1 MPNRFKNNS
10 QPIGLAPI
18 SRQNRVTG
26 GEPAMV
32 MSNIEGNNRAHS
44 VNCCINATMIDR
56 VQRREIPCSNKD
68 QPASENTRIILVFS
82 AATRNIPLVRMPD
95 KAI

>member
-1 MPNRFKNNS
+1 MPNRFKDNS
-10 QPIGLAPI
+10 QPIGHAPI
-18 SRQNRVTG
+18 GRQNRITG

-32 MSNIEGNNRAHS
+32 VSNIEDSNLTHS

-68 QPASENTRIILVFS
+68 QPASENTKIILAFS
-82 AATRNIPLVRMPD
+82 VATRNIPLVRMP
-95 KAI
+95 ASG